1 MRNMSKPFIR
11 LYCTGC
17 EKLYPLNARRCPCG
31 GGILRVAWP
40 RDKSKVSS
48 LAVTGMPGIWRYEKA
63 LPPVSSKLSFW
74 EGRTPVVRSA
84 RLGDELN
91 IALSFKDETRNP
103 TGSFKDRAAAV
114 MLSVAKDMGDHNITT
129 ASSGNAAGAIAL
141 YSMLAG
147 INAFIF
153 MFQPSQ
159 QKLVQTLS
167 YGATALVVDT
177 PNEARVLNLAEES
190 ANAFGW
196 ALLNTTAAANPF
208 VTEGYKT
215 ISYELYEQGNIPD
228 WIAIPVASGSMLI
241 GIWQGFRELEETG
254 LLQKLPRL
262 LGVQPDNAAPI
273 ASAFA
278 AGEKT
283 VRSIKQ
289 AETIATALSLED
301 PGVSGIETL
310 RAVRESDGTMLT
322 IEDDKLIQIA
332 CDLPRRDGIFG
343 EASGVI
349 SVAGVIH
356 AREQGIINDRE
367 RVICIISG
375 GGLKDPCVFLQE
387 GYGTAEPLSVP
398 DNIGG
403 VASILKREGIPTQ

>member
-1 MRNMSKPFIR
+1 MSKPSIQLR
-11 LYCTGC
+11 CTGC
-17 EKLYPLNARRCPCG
+17 GRLYPLDVRRCSCN
-31 GGILRVAWP
+31 GGILRAIWP
-40 RDKSKVSS
+40 SDRSKVSS
-48 LAVTGMPGIWRYEKA
+48 LPVTDMPGIWRYEKA
-63 LPPVSSKLSFW
+63 LPPVSPKLSFW
-74 EGRTPVVRSA
+74 EGRTPLVRSA

-91 IALSFKDETRNP
+91 IVLSFKDETRNP

-114 MLSVAKDMGDHNITT
+114 MLSAAKDMGVRRITT

-153 MFQPSQ
+153 MFQPSEG
-159 QKLVQTLS
+159 KLVQTLS
-167 YGATALVVDT
+167 YGATVLIVDT
-177 PNEARVLNLAEES
+177 PNEARVLELAEE
-190 ANAFGW
+190 AADTFGW
-196 ALLNTTAAANPF
+196 SLLNTTAAANPF
-208 VTEGYKT
+208 VVEGYKT
-215 ISYELYEQGNIPD
+215 ISYELYEQGLIAD

-241 GIWQGFRELEETG
+241 GIWQGFCELREAG
-254 LLQKLPRL
+254 LLQELPRL
-262 LGVQPDNAAPI
+262 LGVQPANAAPI
-273 ASAFA
+273 ALAFA
-278 AGEKT
+278 TQEKT
-283 VRSIKQ
+283 VRPIKQ
-289 AETIATALSLED
+289 ANTIATALSLED

-310 RAVRESDGTMLT
+310 RAVRENDGVMLT
-322 IEDDKLIQIA
+322 IEDNELIDVA
-332 CDLPRRDGIFG
+332 RNLPRQDGIFG

-349 SVAGVIH
+349 SVAGVIR
-356 AREQGIINDRE
+356 ARETSIIRDKE